1 MGDTQEKLNIS
12 SFIVHSCHYLLQS
25 QQNTQIVI
33 SLFNRTVLQQN
44 PTISEQNDVKKCKKI
59 STIFC
64 FIDF

>member
-1 MGDTQEKLNIS
+1 MGDTQEKTQFS

-44 PTISEQNDVKKCKKI
+44 PTLAHVENFSIS
-59 STIFC
+59 
-64 FIDF
+64 